1 MNPSPGLCQDGAVI
15 VTVGEALIDL
25 IEEDGVLRPLP
36 GGGPFNSAVALG
48 RLEVPVA
55 FLGRLSHDRF
65 GSLLEARLADSGVDG
80 RYLLHG
86 PAPTTLSVVQ
96 RTEDGGHEFEF
107 YLEGT
112 SYADLA
118 LSDVLELGPEVLAL
132 CAGTLALA
140 TDPPAGAIEAL
151 LQRESHRRLIVI
163 DPNVRPAVF
172 GDRDDYRRRFE
183 RWAGF
188 AHVIKLSD
196 ADAQWLYPDVPA
208 EAVLDRI
215 LARGVRLVVLTRG
228 ADGALAK
235 TAVAQAEV
243 ASPSVAVVDTVGAGD
258 AFIAGLLRWLWSNGR
273 LDADAVGALVSDE
286 LEDALRLAAAVG
298 ALQCSRAGATPP
310 TLAELNVFLLARR

>member
-1 MNPSPGLCQDGAVI
+1 MNLSPGLCQDGPMI

-25 IEEDGVLRPLP
+25 IGEDGVLRPIP

-48 RLEVPVA
+48 RLGVPVA

-65 GSLLEARLADSGVDG
+65 GKLLEARLSGSGVDG

-86 PAPTTLSVVQ
+86 SAPTTLSVVQ
-96 RTEDGGHEFEF
+96 PTDDGGHEFVF

-118 LSDVLELGPEVLAL
+118 IADLPELGPEVLAV

-151 LQRESHRRLIVI
+151 LERESGRRLIVV

-172 GDRDDYRRRFE
+172 GDRGDYLRRFE

-196 ADAQWLYPDVPA
+196 ADAEWLYPELA
-208 EAVLDRI
+208 TEELLDRI
-215 LARGVRLVVLTRG
+215 LAHGTRLVVLTRG

-235 TAVAQAEV
+235 TASARAEV
-243 ASPSVAVVDTVGAGD
+243 ASPAVEVVDTVGAGD

-273 LDADAVGALVSDE
+273 LDAGSVGALGSDE
-286 LEDALRLAAAVG
+286 LEEAIGLAAAVG

-310 TLAELNVFLLARR
+310 TLAELDRFRSGA

>member
-1 MNPSPGLCQDGAVI
+1 MRRMI

-25 IEEDGVLRPLP
+25 IEEDGLLRPLP

-65 GSLLEARLADSGVDG
+65 GKLLEERLSASGVDG

-96 RTEDGGHEFEF
+96 PTGEGGHEFVF

-118 LSDVLELGPEVLAL
+118 PGDLPELGPEVLAV

-140 TDPPAGAIEAL
+140 TDPPAAAIEAL
-151 LQRESHRRLIVI
+151 LERESGRRLIVV

-172 GDRDDYRRRFE
+172 GDRDDYLHRFE
-183 RWAGF
+183 RWAAF
-188 AHVIKLSD
+188 ADVIKLSD
-196 ADAQWLYPDVPA
+196 ADAEWLYPELA
-208 EAVLDRI
+208 TEELLDGI
-215 LARGVRLVVLTRG
+215 LARGARLVVLTRG

-235 TAVAQAEV
+235 TQAARAEV
-243 ASPSVAVVDTVGAGD
+243 ASPAVDVVDTVGAGD
-258 AFIAGLLRWLWSNGR
+258 AFIAGLLRWLWANGR
-273 LDADAVGALVSDE
+273 LDAEAVGALGSDE
-286 LEDALRLAAAVG
+286 LEEALALAAAVG

-310 TLAELNVFLLARR
+310 TLAELDRFRPGA

>member
-1 MNPSPGLCQDGAVI
+1 MGAVI

-48 RLEVPVA
+48 RLEVPVG

-65 GSLLEARLADSGVDG
+65 GRLLEARLAESGVDG
-80 RYLLHG
+80 RYLLRG

-96 RTEDGGHEFEF
+96 KTDDGGHEFVF

-112 SYADLA
+112 SYQDLA
-118 LSDVLELGPEVLAL
+118 TSDLPELGPEVLAL

-151 LQRESHRRLIVI
+151 LERASQHRLIVV

-183 RWAGF
+183 RWATF

-196 ADAQWLYPDVPA
+196 ADAQWLYPDEPA
-208 EAVLDRI
+208 EDVLDEI
-215 LARGVRLVVLTRG
+215 LARGVRLAVLTRG

-235 TAVAQAEV
+235 TAVARAEV
-243 ASPSVAVVDTVGAGD
+243 PSPAVDVVDTVGAGD
-258 AFIAGLLRWLWSNGR
+258 AFAAGFLRWLWSNSR
-273 LDADAVGALVSDE
+273 LDAEAIGALGRDG
-286 LEDALRLAAAVG
+286 LEAALRLAVAVG

-310 TLAELNVFLLARR
+310 TLAELDRFLQPEIGHRLR

>member
-1 MNPSPGLCQDGAVI
+1 MVI

-25 IEEDGVLRPLP
+25 IEEDGALLPLP

-55 FLGRLSHDRF
+55 FLGRLAHDSF
-65 GSLLEARLADSGVDG
+65 GRLLEARLAESGVDG
-80 RYLLHG
+80 RYLLRG

-96 RTEDGGHEFEF
+96 KTEDGGHEFVF

-118 LSDVLELGPEVLAL
+118 TADLPELGPEVLAV

-151 LQRESHRRLIVI
+151 LERESHRRLIVV
-163 DPNVRPAVF
+163 DPNVRPAVC

-183 RWAGF
+183 HWATV

-196 ADAQWLYPDVPA
+196 ADAEWLYPDAPA
-208 EAVLDRI
+208 EEVLDRI
-215 LARGVRLVVLTRG
+215 LSCGVRLAVLTQG
-228 ADGALAK
+228 ADGALARS
-235 TAVAQAEV
+235 AVARAEV
-243 ASPSVAVVDTVGAGD
+243 ASPPVDVVDTVGAGD
-258 AFIAGLLRWLWSNGR
+258 AFNAGLLRWLWTNGR
-273 LDADAVGALVSDE
+273 LDAEAVGALESDE

-310 TLAELNVFLLARR
+310 TLAELDGFLLAGHDAR

>member
-1 MNPSPGLCQDGAVI
+1 MGAVI

-48 RLEVPVA
+48 RLGVPVG

-65 GSLLEARLADSGVDG
+65 GGLLEARLAESGVDG

-96 RTEDGGHEFEF
+96 KIDDGGHEFVF

-118 LSDVLELGPEVLAL
+118 LADLPELGPEVLAL

-140 TDPPAGAIEAL
+140 TDPPAATIEAL
-151 LQRESHRRLIVI
+151 LERESPRRLIVV

-172 GDRDDYRRRFE
+172 GDRDEYRRRFE

-196 ADAQWLYPDVPA
+196 ADAAWLYPDVPA
-208 EAVLDRI
+208 EDVLDGI
-215 LARGVRLVVLTRG
+215 LARGVRLAVLTQG

-235 TAVAQAEV
+235 SAVARAEA
-243 ASPSVAVVDTVGAGD
+243 ASPAVDVVDTVGAGD
-258 AFIAGLLRWLWSNGR
+258 AFTAGLLRWLWSSGR
-273 LDADAVGALVSDE
+273 LDADAVGALGSGE
-286 LEDALRLAAAVG
+286 LEEAVELAAAVG

-310 TLAELNVFLLARR
+310 TLAELDRFNRERMEAV

>member
-1 MNPSPGLCQDGAVI
+1 MGAVI

-25 IEEDGVLRPLP
+25 IEEDGALRPLA

-48 RLEVPVA
+48 RLEVPVG

-65 GSLLEARLADSGVDG
+65 GSLLAARLAESGVDL
-80 RYLLHG
+80 RYVLYG
-86 PAPTTLSVVQ
+86 PAPTTLAVVQ
-96 RTEDGGHEFEF
+96 KTEDGGHEFVF

-112 SYADLA
+112 SYADLPA
-118 LSDVLELGPEVLAL
+118 GDLPELGPEVLAL

-140 TDPPAGAIEAL
+140 TDPPAGTIEVL
-151 LQRESHRRLIVI
+151 LERESRRRLVVI

-196 ADAQWLYPDVPA
+196 ADAAWLYPDEPA
-208 EAVLDRI
+208 EAVLDGI
-215 LARGVRLVVLTRG
+215 LAHGVRLAVVTRG

-235 TAVAQAEV
+235 SARARAEV
-243 ASPSVAVVDTVGAGD
+243 ASPAVEVVDTVGAGD
-258 AFIAGLLRWLWSNGR
+258 AFTAGLLRWLWSNGR
-273 LDADAVGALVSDE
+273 LDAEAIDDLASEE

-310 TLAELNVFLLARR
+310 TLAELDSFTRERMPEAGRPLR

>member
-1 MNPSPGLCQDGAVI
+1 
-15 VTVGEALIDL
+15 VGEALIDL
-25 IEEDGVLRPLP
+25 IEEDGVLRPIP

-48 RLEVPVA
+48 RLEVPVG

-65 GSLLEARLADSGVDG
+65 GSLLEDRLAESGVDG

-96 RTEDGGHEFEF
+96 KTDDGGHEFVF
-107 YLEGT
+107 YLSGT
-112 SYADLA
+112 SYADLTTA
-118 LSDVLELGPEVLAL
+118 DLPELGAEVLAV

-151 LQRESHRRLIVI
+151 LQRESQRRLIVV

-172 GDRDDYRRRFE
+172 GDRDEYRRHFE
-183 RWAGF
+183 RWATF

-196 ADAQWLYPDVPA
+196 ADAAWLYPAEPA
-208 EAVLDRI
+208 ENVLDGL
-215 LARGVRLVVLTRG
+215 LARGVRLAVLTQG
-228 ADGALAK
+228 ADGALARS
-235 TAVAQAEV
+235 TVAGAEV
-243 ASPSVAVVDTVGAGD
+243 ASPPVEVVDTVGAGD
-258 AFIAGLLRWLWSNGR
+258 AFTAGLLRWFWSNGR
-273 LDADAVGALVSDE
+273 LAAQAVGALETDE

-310 TLAELNVFLLARR
+310 TLAELDRFNRERMEAV

>member
-1 MNPSPGLCQDGAVI
+1 MGAVI

-65 GSLLEARLADSGVDG
+65 GKLLEARLAESGVDG
-80 RYLLHG
+80 RYLLRG

-96 RTEDGGHEFEF
+96 QTDDGGHEFVF

-118 LSDVLELGPEVLAL
+118 PADLPELGPEVLAL

-151 LQRESHRRLIVI
+151 LERESRRRLIVV

-172 GDRDDYRRRFE
+172 GDRDDYLRRFE
-183 RWAGF
+183 RWATF

-196 ADAQWLYPDVPA
+196 ADAEWLYPDLKAEELLDGSWRAASGSRCSPA
-208 EAVLDRI
+208 
-215 LARGVRLVVLTRG
+215 AR
-228 ADGALAK
+228 
-235 TAVAQAEV
+235 TARSRRQPAARAEV
-243 ASPSVAVVDTVGAGD
+243 ASPAVDVVDTVGAGD
-258 AFIAGLLRWLWSNGR
+258 AFSRRASSAGSGR
-273 LDADAVGALVSDE
+273 TTASTPRRSATSASDE
-286 LEDALRLAAAVG
+286 LEEALRLAAAVG

-310 TLAELNVFLLARR
+310 TLAELDRFRPGA

>member
-1 MNPSPGLCQDGAVI
+1 MNPAPGTCQDGSVI

-25 IEEDGVLRPLP
+25 IGEDGVLRPLP

-65 GSLLEARLADSGVDG
+65 GKLLEERLSESGVDG

-96 RTEDGGHEFEF
+96 PTADGGHEFVF

-118 LSDVLELGPEVLAL
+118 PADLPELGPEVLAV

-151 LQRESHRRLIVI
+151 LERESGRRLIVV

-172 GDRDDYRRRFE
+172 GDRDDYLRRFE
-183 RWAGF
+183 RWAAF
-188 AHVIKLSD
+188 APVIKLSD
-196 ADAQWLYPDVPA
+196 ADAEWLYPGLAA
-208 EAVLDRI
+208 EELLDGI
-215 LARGVRLVVLTRG
+215 LARGARLVVLTRG

-235 TAVAQAEV
+235 TASARAEV
-243 ASPSVAVVDTVGAGD
+243 ASPAVEVVDTVGAGD

-273 LDADAVGALVSDE
+273 LDAESVGALGSDE
-286 LEDALRLAAAVG
+286 LQEAIGLAAAVG

-310 TLAELNVFLLARR
+310 TLAELDRFRSGA

>member
-1 MNPSPGLCQDGAVI
+1 MGAVI

-48 RLEVPVA
+48 RLGVPVG

-65 GSLLEARLADSGVDG
+65 GGLLEARLAESGVDG
-80 RYLLHG
+80 RYLLRG

-96 RTEDGGHEFEF
+96 KIDDGGHEFVF

-118 LSDVLELGPEVLAL
+118 ARR
-132 CAGTLALA
+132 
-140 TDPPAGAIEAL
+140 PARTRARSARAVRGHARARDRSARGAIEAL
-151 LQRESHRRLIVI
+151 LERESPRRLIVV

-172 GDRDDYRRRFE
+172 GDRDEYRRRFE

-196 ADAQWLYPDVPA
+196 ADAAWLYPDVPA
-208 EAVLDRI
+208 EDVLDGI
-215 LARGVRLVVLTRG
+215 LARGVRLAVLTRG

-235 TAVAQAEV
+235 SAVARAEA
-243 ASPSVAVVDTVGAGD
+243 ASPAVDVVDTVGAGD
-258 AFIAGLLRWLWSNGR
+258 AFTAGLLRWLWSSGR
-273 LDADAVGALVSDE
+273 LDADAVGALGSDE
-286 LEDALRLAAAVG
+286 LEDAVELAAAVG

-310 TLAELNVFLLARR
+310 TLAELDRFNRERMEAV